1 MKSLVHLIEVDGV
14 KGVYFAVWP
23 LLVPYLSWVTL
34 ILDRREHQ
42 LEVRWDSSGIWEGL
56 FQILKRGN
64 L

>member
-34 ILDRREHQ
+34 IWTEENINLKYA
-42 LEVRWDSSGIWEGL
+42 GIPQVFG
-56 FQILKRGN
+56 KVYSKY
-64 L
+64 